1 MWNTF
6 YECFYLNSRIQFI
19 ILLFNFHFHCEF
31 SDNYCL
37 LLMCMDLDVH
47 FSFSFLTL
55 LFVLAPVAL
64 PGSTNRKVACF
75 LFTFCSFGSSS
86 LKCINYV
93 VSIEYFAC
101 LAIAFALDMLFLSLF
116 FAWIIQWVDQYMS
129 FPYATQRITWFGYDF
144 MFPKTITYLTLVYYF
159 PKYAFTANIT
169 AWFRLRLTTIS
180 PD

>member
-1 MWNTF
+1 
-6 YECFYLNSRIQFI
+6 
-19 ILLFNFHFHCEF
+19 
-31 SDNYCL
+31 
-37 LLMCMDLDVH
+37 MCMDLDVH

-75 LFTFCSFGSSS
+75 LLTFCSFGSSS

-116 FAWIIQWVDQYMS
+116 FA
-129 FPYATQRITWFGYDF
+129 
-144 MFPKTITYLTLVYYF
+144 
-159 PKYAFTANIT
+159 
-169 AWFRLRLTTIS
+169 
-180 PD
+180 